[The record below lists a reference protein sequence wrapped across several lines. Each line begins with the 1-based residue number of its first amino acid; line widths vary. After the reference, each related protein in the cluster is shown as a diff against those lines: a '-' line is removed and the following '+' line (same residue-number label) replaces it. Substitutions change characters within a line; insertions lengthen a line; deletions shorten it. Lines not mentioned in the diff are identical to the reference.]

1 VGALPEKLPSILVL
15 AVLVGIFI
23 SIRRHS
29 ASPRMRLWV
38 FAWALI
44 FLHFVMQACEGRA
57 GVLEQIIETMDL
69 AALELGGIVFAVS
82 MSEAVKDIFWRRV
95 LLWSLGVPAV
105 LCTAGA
111 TFDWPA
117 HWALGSLIILLA
129 VIAAVLPL
137 IAYRGISLFY
147 VSLALLILLT
157 GSWAA
162 SAQFRGHSDPA
173 LNGILALA
181 YGITGVL
188 YWKRVQR
195 MTLGAVTVIGGFI
208 TWGAVFP
215 IGMAM
220 DRFAPNFQVN
230 SELWNVPKFF
240 VAFGMILSLLEDQT
254 RLLEETTAR
263 EHAENSMMERFARVT
278 SALLTSRDPAMLC
291 GEIASSVTST
301 SGFHF
306 AAVLL
311 AGADGGLSL
320 AGWSGITPAES
331 VGVSEQ
337 VAKWTAAK
345 IDELCAGH
353 ERLGAH
359 SFRVGQTGL
368 LPLRATFF
376 LTDPAATGTMPMVE
390 VIVPAVPARGRAVG
404 WMWLCAPEEV
414 FAASPAEI
422 VKIELLAADLAV
434 TLENKRLHHQLVR
447 SEKLA
452 ALGQLVA
459 GVAHELNN
467 PLAAVI
473 GYSDLLADEVR
484 VESTQARIAKLGH
497 EARRMKRIVEGLLRF
512 ARQKNPEEPV
522 TNFEAALR
530 DAVLLRE
537 YHLRTRGVQIFTEIA
552 PDFPG
557 LAIGEDEL
565 KQVLLNLINNSV
577 DAIEDSKE
585 KVIRI
590 HASCHGDHAEIRVE
604 DSGPG
609 FSDLNRAMDPFYT
622 TKPIGKGTGLGL
634 SICFGIVQECHGEI
648 HLANKQ
654 PYGAIV
660 TIELLVAEPIASHA

>member
-1 VGALPEKLPSILVL
+1 MSALLDKLPSILVL
-15 AVLVGIFI
+15 GVLVGIFV

-29 ASPRMRLWV
+29 SSPRMRLWV
-38 FAWALI
+38 FAWALV
-44 FLHFVMQACEGRA
+44 FLHFVMQAFEGRT
-57 GVLEQIIETMDL
+57 GVVEGIVETMDL

-82 MSEAVKDIFWRRV
+82 MSEAVRDIFRRRL
-95 LLWSLGVPAV
+95 LLWSLAIPVVVHA
-105 LCTAGA
+105 AGA
-111 TFDWPA
+111 TFGWHA
-117 HWALGSLIILLA
+117 NWALGSLIILLA
-129 VIAAVLPL
+129 VVAAVLPWV
-137 IAYRGISLFY
+137 AYRGISLFY
-147 VSLALLILLT
+147 VSLALVILLT

-162 SAQFRGHSDPA
+162 SAQFRGNSDPA
-173 LNGILALA
+173 VISILALG

-188 YWKRVQR
+188 YWKRVER
-195 MTLGAVTVIGGFI
+195 ITLGALTVIGGFL

-215 IGMAM
+215 IGMAL
-220 DRFAPNFQVN
+220 DRFAPHFQVN

-254 RLLEETTAR
+254 RRTEEQTAR
-263 EHAENSMMERFARVT
+263 EHAENAMLERFARVT
-278 SALLTSRDPAMLC
+278 SALMSSRDPAMLC
-291 GEIASSVTST
+291 GEIAAGVTST
-301 SGFHF
+301 SGFRF

-320 AGWSGITPAES
+320 AGWSGLVPDES
-331 VGVSEQ
+331 VTVSEQ
-337 VAKWTAAK
+337 VATWTAAK

-376 LTDPAATGTMPMVE
+376 LLDPAATGTTPMVE
-390 VIVPAVPARGRAVG
+390 VIVPAVPARGNAVG
-404 WMWLCAPEEV
+404 WLWLCAPEEV

-484 VESTQARIAKLGH
+484 SESTQTRIGKLGR
-497 EARRMKRIVEGLLRF
+497 EARRMKRIVEGLLQF
-512 ARQKNPEEPV
+512 ARQKNPDDPV

-530 DAVLLRE
+530 DAVQLRE

-577 DAIEDSKE
+577 DAIEDSRE

-590 HASCHGDHAEIRVE
+590 QAICHGDRAEIRIE

-622 TKPIGKGTGLGL
+622 TKPVGKGTGLGL

-654 PYGAIV
+654 PYGAVV
-660 TIELLVAEPIASHA
+660 TVELLVAQPVVSTA